1 MRRIRQVSQAFL
13 PVGKLGLGLS
23 FGLHAVADSIPVW
36 LDRCCLTQN
45 LSQQYWTQLTH
56 QTGLEEAGVV
66 RPAPPGPTYPRCS
79 TRLLQLLSDRMLPSS
94 AVGKILFE
102 MTTPMLE
109 LFSYNKILVFN
120 NRNEEYSDH

>member
-1 MRRIRQVSQAFL
+1 MRRIRQVSPAFL

-23 FGLHAVADSIPVW
+23 FGSHAVADLVQVW
-36 LDRCCLTQN
+36 LDRCCLTQR
-45 LSQQYWTQLTH
+45 YWTQLAQ

-79 TRLLQLLSDRMLPSS
+79 TRPQLLLGPVLPSS
-94 AVGKILFE
+94 AVGKVLFE
-102 MTTPMLE
+102 MTTPILE
-109 LFSYNKILVFN
+109 VFSYDKIWVFN

>member
-23 FGLHAVADSIPVW
+23 FGLHAVADLVPVW

-45 LSQQYWTQLTH
+45 PWQRYWTQLNH

-79 TRLLQLLSDRMLPSS
+79 TCPLLLLDRMLPSR
-94 AVGKILFE
+94 AVGNFLFE

-109 LFSYNKILVFN
+109 LFSYNKTVIFN
-120 NRNEEYSDH
+120 NRNEEYIDH

>member
-23 FGLHAVADSIPVW
+23 FGLHAVADLVPVW

-45 LSQQYWTQLTH
+45 LWQRYWTQLTH
-56 QTGLEEAGVV
+56 QTGLEEAGVA
-66 RPAPPGPTYPRCS
+66 RPGPTYPRCL
-79 TRLLQLLSDRMLPSS
+79 TLPLLLLDRMLPSS

-102 MTTPMLE
+102 RTTTMFE
-109 LFSYNKILVFN
+109 LYSYNKTLVL
-120 NRNEEYSDH
+120 RTEIMDTVTTHK